1 MGVRGLG
8 GRSGAA
14 FAALQDAEGEGE
26 EAEVRD
32 LVLLAGETGQGGAIR
47 GAGDAGGGAGVK
59 EK

>member
-1 MGVRGLG
+1 MESAGLVDG
-8 GRSGAA
+8 
-14 FAALQDAEGEGE
+14 LDAEGEGE